1 MQFFLC
7 LGSITVTCSNVSCT
21 TWFNLIRNLFSTSF
35 GKCFHHVKYGIS
47 VSCSKIIYRNSCF
60 LFQFLYCTDMS
71 DCKIDYVNVIAD
83 TCSVRCI
90 IIISKHTEALKFTD
104 CDLCNVWDQV
114 VRDSLRIFSDQSALM
129 SSDWVE
135 VTKKYDVPLRICCM
149 KICQDL
155 LQHPF
160 CPSVWICTCSLRA
173 LFCDRDKCRITIYC
187 CRRTENDIL
196 HAVISHYITEN

>member
-1 MQFFLC
+1 M
-7 LGSITVTCSNVSCT
+7 SNCE
-21 TWFNLIRNLFSTSF
+21 
-35 GKCFHHVKYGIS
+35 
-47 VSCSKIIYRNSCF
+47 
-60 LFQFLYCTDMS
+60 
-71 DCKIDYVNVIAD
+71 IDYVNVITY

-90 IIISKHTEALKFTD
+90 IIVSKYTKTLKFTD
-104 CDLCNVWDQV
+104 CNLCNVWNQV
-114 VRDSLRIFSDQSALM
+114 VRNSLWIFSDQSALM

-135 VTKKYDVPLRICCM
+135 VTKKYDIPLRICCM

-173 LFCDRDKCRITIYC
+173 LFCDRDKCRVTIYC
-187 CRRTENDIL
+187 CRRTEDDIL